1 LYASQE
7 KKRKYLKAKI
17 NELETNST
25 NWSIRYLY
33 RTINDFKKG
42 YQLKTNMVSMRR
54 VIWLQTTTA
63 F

>member
-1 LYASQE
+1 M
-7 KKRKYLKAKI
+7 KAKI

-33 RTINDFKKG
+33 RAFNDFKKG
-42 YQLKTNMVSMRR
+42 YQPKTNMVKEKRA
-54 VIWLQTTTA
+54 IWLQTATA